1 MISIFFLFTFAILKA
16 KTKRSSRGSIKKM
29 NDALIFESLFLIFL
43 FANIV
48 LGFYL
53 YLREAKSIREHRNKV
68 PHVFSGLVSLD
79 AHKAASDAR
88 LHADKVNE
96 IRHLSNLVLVLLL
109 TFGGGITWFS
119 SLLTNQ
125 LGNGLFTQILFVL
138 CVGLVFL
145 VINGLFFAIAKN
157 PEKNSSYLIL
167 KNFGSTSSKV
177 SNVVFFVLMVS
188 AVLTCWSLGTSN
200 WWILAWALCAV
211 LVIAASLAGRS
222 IAYSAHPLNNGELK
236 SRLDQFLEKIGF
248 KSQGVFVADSDR
260 LGSGTGVFISGFGGN
275 NKVVLTEGLI
285 ARLNPSEIEAMIAN
299 EIGQYKYQTGFRA
312 YLPYLILSFIFF
324 GLLSYFSTKPW
335 FFQGL
340 GVSSGFDVNHGI
352 VLVLFSITAYVFL
365 FPLIPLRNALLWK
378 AEENA
383 ERSCVKL
390 VDWNAMIS
398 GTAKFASDKAG
409 SVTLDP
415 LYLVFNSTRTDS
427 MHRIM
432 DVQHLAPRHTRQ
444 RDSWLPNA

>member
-1 MISIFFLFTFAILKA
+1 
-16 KTKRSSRGSIKKM
+16 M
-29 NDALIFESLFLIFL
+29 NDVLVFESLFLIFL
-43 FANIV
+43 FANLA

-53 YLREAKSIREHRNKV
+53 YLREAKSIKEHRNKV

-119 SLLTNQ
+119 TLLTNQ
-125 LGNGLFTQILFVL
+125 LGNGLFTQILFALGVTL
-138 CVGLVFL
+138 AFL
-145 VINGLFFAIAKN
+145 VINALFLAVAKN

-167 KNFGSTSSKV
+167 RNFGSTRSKV
-177 SNVVFFVLMVS
+177 SNIVFFVLIVS
-188 AVLTCWSLGTSN
+188 AVLTCWSVGASY
-200 WWILAWALCAV
+200 WWILAWVASAV
-211 LVIAASLAGRS
+211 LVIGASVVSRS
-222 IAYSAHPLNNGELK
+222 IAYSAHPLSDGELK
-236 SRLDQFLEKIGF
+236 SRLDQFLGKVGF
-248 KSQGVFVADSDR
+248 ESKGVFVANSDR
-260 LGSGTGVFISGFGGN
+260 LGSGSGVFISGLGTKK
-275 NKVVLTEGLI
+275 KVVLTESLI
-285 ARLNPSEIEAMIAN
+285 ERLNPSEIEAMIAN
-299 EIGQYKYQTGFRA
+299 EIGQYKYQIGFRA

-340 GVSSGFDVNHGI
+340 GVSSGFDEKHGV
-352 VLVLFSITAYVFL
+352 VLVLFALTAYVFL

-383 ERSCVKL
+383 EHSSVKL

-432 DVQHLAPRHTRQ
+432 DIQHLAPRHTRQ

>member
-96 IRHLSNLVLVLLL
+96 IRHLSNLVLLLLL

>member
-1 MISIFFLFTFAILKA
+1 
-16 KTKRSSRGSIKKM
+16 M

-383 ERSCVKL
+383 ERSCGKL

>member
-1 MISIFFLFTFAILKA
+1 
-16 KTKRSSRGSIKKM
+16 M
-29 NDALIFESLFLIFL
+29 NDVLVFESLFLIFL
-43 FANIV
+43 FANLA

-53 YLREAKSIREHRNKV
+53 YLREAKSIKEHRNKV

-119 SLLTNQ
+119 TLLTNQ
-125 LGNGLFTQILFVL
+125 LGNGLFTQILFALGVTL
-138 CVGLVFL
+138 AFL
-145 VINGLFFAIAKN
+145 VINALFLAVAKN

-167 KNFGSTSSKV
+167 RNFGSSRSKV
-177 SNVVFFVLMVS
+177 SNVVF
-188 AVLTCWSLGTSN
+188 AVLTCWSFGTSY
-200 WWILAWALCAV
+200 WWILAWAVSAI
-211 LVIAASLAGRS
+211 LVIGASMVSRS
-222 IAYSAHPLNNGELK
+222 VAYSTHPLADGELK
-236 SRLDQFLEKIGF
+236 SRLDKFLEKIGF
-248 KSQGVFVADSDR
+248 ESQGVFVANSDR
-260 LGSGTGVFISGFGGN
+260 LGSGSGVFISGFGT
-275 NKVVLTEGLI
+275 NKKVIVTESLVE
-285 ARLNPSEIEAMIAN
+285 RLNPSEIEAMIAN
-299 EIGQYKYQTGFRA
+299 EIGQYKYQIGFRA

-340 GVSSGFDVNHGI
+340 GVSSGFDEKHGV
-352 VLVLFSITAYVFL
+352 VLVLFALTAYVFL

-383 ERSCVKL
+383 ERSSVKL

-432 DVQHLAPRHTRQ
+432 DIQHLAPRHTRQ

>member
-1 MISIFFLFTFAILKA
+1 
-16 KTKRSSRGSIKKM
+16 M

-43 FANIV
+43 FANIA

-125 LGNGLFTQILFVL
+125 LGNGLFTQILFAL
-138 CVGLVFL
+138 CVGLAFL

-157 PEKNSSYLIL
+157 SEKNSSYLIL
-167 KNFGSTSSKV
+167 RNFGSTRSKV
-177 SNVVFFVLMVS
+177 SNIVFFVLIVS
-188 AVLTCWSLGTSN
+188 AVLTCWSVGASY
-200 WWILAWALCAV
+200 WWILAWVASAV
-211 LVIAASLAGRS
+211 LVIGASVVSRS
-222 IAYSAHPLNNGELK
+222 IAYSAHLLSDGELK
-236 SRLDQFLEKIGF
+236 SRLDQFLGKVGF
-248 KSQGVFVADSDR
+248 ESKGVFVANSGR
-260 LGSGTGVFISGFGGN
+260 LGSGSGVFISGLGTN
-275 NKVVLTEGLI
+275 KKVVLTESLI
-285 ARLNPSEIEAMIAN
+285 ERLNPSEIEAMIAN
-299 EIGQYKYQTGFRA
+299 EIGQYKYQIGFRA

-340 GVSSGFDVNHGI
+340 GVSSGFDEKHGV
-352 VLVLFSITAYVFL
+352 VLVLFALTAYVFL

-383 ERSCVKL
+383 ERSSVKL

-432 DVQHLAPRHTRQ
+432 DIQHLAPRHTRQ

>member
-1 MISIFFLFTFAILKA
+1 
-16 KTKRSSRGSIKKM
+16 M

-43 FANIV
+43 FANIA

-125 LGNGLFTQILFVL
+125 LGNGLFTQILFAL
-138 CVGLVFL
+138 CVGLAFL

-157 PEKNSSYLIL
+157 SEKNSSYLIL
-167 KNFGSTSSKV
+167 RNFGSTRSKV
-177 SNVVFFVLMVS
+177 SNIVFFVLIVS
-188 AVLTCWSLGTSN
+188 AVLTCWSVGASY
-200 WWILAWALCAV
+200 WRILAWVASAV
-211 LVIAASLAGRS
+211 LVIGASVVSRS
-222 IAYSAHPLNNGELK
+222 IAYSAHPLSDGELK
-236 SRLDQFLEKIGF
+236 SRLDQFLGKVGF
-248 KSQGVFVADSDR
+248 ESKGVFVANSDR
-260 LGSGTGVFISGFGGN
+260 LGSGSGVFISGLGTN
-275 NKVVLTEGLI
+275 KKVVLTESLI
-285 ARLNPSEIEAMIAN
+285 ERLNPSEIEAMIAN
-299 EIGQYKYQTGFRA
+299 EIGQYKYQIGFRA

-335 FFQGL
+335 FSQGL
-340 GVSSGFDVNHGI
+340 GVSSGFDEKHGV
-352 VLVLFSITAYVFL
+352 VLVLFALTAYVFL

-383 ERSCVKL
+383 ERSSVKL

-409 SVTLDP
+409 SVTLDS

-432 DVQHLAPRHTRQ
+432 DIQHLAPRYTRQ

>member
-1 MISIFFLFTFAILKA
+1 M
-16 KTKRSSRGSIKKM
+16 
-29 NDALIFESLFLIFL
+29 
-43 FANIV
+43 
-48 LGFYL
+48 
-53 YLREAKSIREHRNKV
+53 
-68 PHVFSGLVSLD
+68 
-79 AHKAASDAR
+79 
-88 LHADKVNE
+88 
-96 IRHLSNLVLVLLL
+96 
-109 TFGGGITWFS
+109 
-119 SLLTNQ
+119 
-125 LGNGLFTQILFVL
+125 
-138 CVGLVFL
+138 

-167 KNFGSTSSKV
+167 RNFGSTRSKV
-177 SNVVFFVLMVS
+177 SNIVFFVLIVS
-188 AVLTCWSLGTSN
+188 AVLTCWSVGASY
-200 WWILAWALCAV
+200 WWILAWVASAV
-211 LVIAASLAGRS
+211 LVIGASVVSRS
-222 IAYSAHPLNNGELK
+222 IAYFAHPLSDEELK
-236 SRLDQFLEKIGF
+236 SRLDKFLKKVGF
-248 KSQGVFVADSDR
+248 ESEGVFAADSDR
-260 LGSGTGVFISGFGGN
+260 LGSGSGAFISGFGSN
-275 NKVVLTEGLI
+275 KKVVLTESLI
-285 ARLNPSEIEAMIAN
+285 ERLNPSEIEAMIAN

-340 GVSSGFDVNHGI
+340 GISSGFGVNHGV
-352 VLVLFSITAYVFL
+352 VLILFALAAYVFL

-383 ERSCVKL
+383 ERSSVKL

-432 DVQHLAPRHTRQ
+432 DIQHLAPRHTRQ

>member
-1 MISIFFLFTFAILKA
+1 
-16 KTKRSSRGSIKKM
+16 M

-312 YLPYLILSFIFF
+312 YLPYLINPLIY
-324 GLLSYFSTKPW
+324 LLWLTELLFNKT
-335 FFQGL
+335 
-340 GVSSGFDVNHGI
+340 
-352 VLVLFSITAYVFL
+352 LVL
-365 FPLIPLRNALLWK
+365 
-378 AEENA
+378 
-383 ERSCVKL
+383 
-390 VDWNAMIS
+390 
-398 GTAKFASDKAG
+398 
-409 SVTLDP
+409 
-415 LYLVFNSTRTDS
+415 
-427 MHRIM
+427 
-432 DVQHLAPRHTRQ
+432 PRPRCFVGF
-444 RDSWLPNA
+444 

>member
-1 MISIFFLFTFAILKA
+1 
-16 KTKRSSRGSIKKM
+16 M

-43 FANIV
+43 FANIA

-125 LGNGLFTQILFVL
+125 LGNGLFTQILFAL
-138 CVGLVFL
+138 CVGLAFL

-157 PEKNSSYLIL
+157 SEKNSSYLIL
-167 KNFGSTSSKV
+167 RNFGSTRSKV
-177 SNVVFFVLMVS
+177 SNIVFFVLIAS
-188 AVLTCWSLGTSN
+188 AVLNCWSVGASY
-200 WWILAWALCAV
+200 WWILAWVASAV
-211 LVIAASLAGRS
+211 LVIGASVVGRS
-222 IAYSAHPLNNGELK
+222 IAYSAHPLSDGELK
-236 SRLDQFLEKIGF
+236 SRLDQFLGKVGF
-248 KSQGVFVADSDR
+248 ESKGVFVANSDR
-260 LGSGTGVFISGFGGN
+260 LGSGSGVFISGLGTN
-275 NKVVLTEGLI
+275 KKVVLTESLI
-285 ARLNPSEIEAMIAN
+285 ERLNPSEIEAMIAN
-299 EIGQYKYQTGFRA
+299 EIGQYKCQIGFRA

-340 GVSSGFDVNHGI
+340 GVSSGFDEKHGV
-352 VLVLFSITAYVFL
+352 VLVLFALTAYVFL

-383 ERSCVKL
+383 ERSSVKL

-432 DVQHLAPRHTRQ
+432 DIQHLAPRHTRQ

>member
-1 MISIFFLFTFAILKA
+1 
-16 KTKRSSRGSIKKM
+16 M

-43 FANIV
+43 FANIA

-125 LGNGLFTQILFVL
+125 LGNGLFTQILFAL
-138 CVGLVFL
+138 CVGLAFL

-157 PEKNSSYLIL
+157 SEKNSSYLIL
-167 KNFGSTSSKV
+167 RNFGSTRSKV
-177 SNVVFFVLMVS
+177 SNIVFFVLIVS
-188 AVLTCWSLGTSN
+188 AVLTCWSVGASY
-200 WWILAWALCAV
+200 WWILAWVASAV
-211 LVIAASLAGRS
+211 LVIGASVASRS
-222 IAYSAHPLNNGELK
+222 IAYSAHPLSDGELK
-236 SRLDQFLEKIGF
+236 SRLDQFLGKVGF
-248 KSQGVFVADSDR
+248 ESKGVFVANSDR
-260 LGSGTGVFISGFGGN
+260 LGSGSGVFISGLGTN
-275 NKVVLTEGLI
+275 KKVVLTESLI
-285 ARLNPSEIEAMIAN
+285 ERLNPSEIEAMIAN
-299 EIGQYKYQTGFRA
+299 EIGQYKYQIGFRA

-340 GVSSGFDVNHGI
+340 GVSSGFDEKHGV
-352 VLVLFSITAYVFL
+352 VLVLFALTAYVFL

-378 AEENA
+378 AEKNA
-383 ERSCVKL
+383 ERSSVKL

-432 DVQHLAPRHTRQ
+432 DIQHLAPRHTRQ

>member
-1 MISIFFLFTFAILKA
+1 
-16 KTKRSSRGSIKKM
+16 M

-43 FANIV
+43 FVNIA

-53 YLREAKSIREHRNKV
+53 YLREAKSISEHRNKV

-125 LGNGLFTQILFVL
+125 LGNGLFTQILFALGVTL
-138 CVGLVFL
+138 AFL
-145 VINGLFFAIAKN
+145 VINALFLAVAKN

-167 KNFGSTSSKV
+167 RNFGSTRSKV
-177 SNVVFFVLMVS
+177 SNIVFFVLIVS
-188 AVLTCWSLGTSN
+188 AVLTCWSVGASY
-200 WWILAWALCAV
+200 WWILAWVASAV
-211 LVIAASLAGRS
+211 LVIGASVVSRS
-222 IAYSAHPLNNGELK
+222 IAYSAHPLSDGELK
-236 SRLDQFLEKIGF
+236 SRLDQFLGKVGF
-248 KSQGVFVADSDR
+248 ASKGVFVANSDR
-260 LGSGTGVFISGFGGN
+260 LGSGSGVFISGLGTN
-275 NKVVLTEGLI
+275 KKVVLTESLI
-285 ARLNPSEIEAMIAN
+285 ERLNPSEIEAMIAN
-299 EIGQYKYQTGFRA
+299 EIGQYKYQIGFRA

-340 GVSSGFDVNHGI
+340 GVSSGFDEKHGV
-352 VLVLFSITAYVFL
+352 VLVLFALTAYVFL

-383 ERSCVKL
+383 ERSSVKL

-432 DVQHLAPRHTRQ
+432 DIQHLAPRYTRQ

>member
-1 MISIFFLFTFAILKA
+1 
-16 KTKRSSRGSIKKM
+16 M

-43 FANIV
+43 FANIA

-88 LHADKVNE
+88 LYADKVNE

-177 SNVVFFVLMVS
+177 SNVVFFVLTVS

>member
-1 MISIFFLFTFAILKA
+1 MISILFLFTFAILKA

-260 LGSGTGVFISGFGGN
+260 LGSGTGVFLSGFGGN

>member
-1 MISIFFLFTFAILKA
+1 
-16 KTKRSSRGSIKKM
+16 M

-43 FANIV
+43 FANIA

-125 LGNGLFTQILFVL
+125 LGNGLFTQILFAL
-138 CVGLVFL
+138 CVGLAFL

-157 PEKNSSYLIL
+157 SEKNSSYLIL
-167 KNFGSTSSKV
+167 RNFGSTRSKV
-177 SNVVFFVLMVS
+177 SNIVFFVLIVS
-188 AVLTCWSLGTSN
+188 AVLTCWSFGTSY
-200 WWILAWALCAV
+200 WWILAWAVSAI
-211 LVIAASLAGRS
+211 LVIGASMVSRS
-222 IAYSAHPLNNGELK
+222 VAYSTHPLADGELK
-236 SRLDQFLEKIGF
+236 SRLEFLEKIGF
-248 KSQGVFVADSDR
+248 ESQGVFVANSDR
-260 LGSGTGVFISGFGGN
+260 LGSGSGVFISGFGT
-275 NKVVLTEGLI
+275 NKKVIVTESLVE
-285 ARLNPSEIEAMIAN
+285 RLNPSEIEAMIAN
-299 EIGQYKYQTGFRA
+299 EIGQYKYQIAFRA

-340 GVSSGFDVNHGI
+340 GVSSGFDEKHGV
-352 VLVLFSITAYVFL
+352 VLVLFALTAYVFL

-383 ERSCVKL
+383 ERSSVKL

-432 DVQHLAPRHTRQ
+432 DIQHLAPRHTRQ

>member
-1 MISIFFLFTFAILKA
+1 MISILFLFTFAILKA

-79 AHKAASDAR
+79 AHKAASDAC

-285 ARLNPSEIEAMIAN
+285 ARLNPSEIVAMIAN

>member
-1 MISIFFLFTFAILKA
+1 
-16 KTKRSSRGSIKKM
+16 M

-43 FANIV
+43 FANLA

-53 YLREAKSIREHRNKV
+53 YLREAESIREHRNKV

-79 AHKAASDAR
+79 AHQAASDAR

-119 SLLTNQ
+119 TLLTNR
-125 LGNGLFTQILFVL
+125 LGNGLFTQILFALGVAL
-138 CVGLVFL
+138 AFL
-145 VINGLFFAIAKN
+145 VINALFLAVAKN
-157 PEKNSSYLIL
+157 PENNSSYLIL
-167 KNFGSTSSKV
+167 RNFGSSRSKV
-177 SNVVFFVLMVS
+177 SNVVFFVLIVS
-188 AVLTCWSLGTSN
+188 AVLTCWSLGASY
-200 WWILAWALCAV
+200 WWILAWAVSAV
-211 LVIAASLAGRS
+211 LVIGASIVGRS
-222 IAYSAHPLNNGELK
+222 VAYPSHSLSDGDLK
-236 SRLDQFLEKIGF
+236 RRLDHFLEKIGF
-248 KSQGVFVADSDR
+248 KSKGIFVADSDR
-260 LGSGTGVFISGFGGN
+260 IGSGNGVFILGFGSN
-275 NKVVLTEGLI
+275 KKVVVTKSLI
-285 ARLNPSEIEAMIAN
+285 ERLNPSEIEAMIAN

-312 YLPYLILSFIFF
+312 YVPYLILSFIFL
-324 GLLSYFSTKPW
+324 GLLSYFSAKSW

-340 GVSSGFDVNHGI
+340 GISSGFGVNHGV
-352 VLVLFSITAYVFL
+352 VLVLFALAAYVFL
-365 FPLIPLRNALLWK
+365 FPLIPLRNALSWK

-383 ERSCVKL
+383 ERSSVKL

-415 LYLVFNSTRTDS
+415 LYLVFNSTRTDA

-432 DVQHLAPRHTRQ
+432 DIQHLAPRHTRQ

>member
-1 MISIFFLFTFAILKA
+1 
-16 KTKRSSRGSIKKM
+16 M
-29 NDALIFESLFLIFL
+29 NDVLVFESLFLIFL
-43 FANIV
+43 FANLA

-53 YLREAKSIREHRNKV
+53 YLREAKSIKEHRNKV

-125 LGNGLFTQILFVL
+125 LGNGLLTQILFAL
-138 CVGLVFL
+138 CVGLAFL

-167 KNFGSTSSKV
+167 RNFGSTRSKV
-177 SNVVFFVLMVS
+177 SNIVS
-188 AVLTCWSLGTSN
+188 AVLTCWSVGASY
-200 WWILAWALCAV
+200 WWILAWVASAV
-211 LVIAASLAGRS
+211 LVIGASVVSRS
-222 IAYSAHPLNNGELK
+222 IAYFAHPLSDEELK
-236 SRLDQFLEKIGF
+236 SRLDKFLKKVGF
-248 KSQGVFVADSDR
+248 ESEGVFAADSDR
-260 LGSGTGVFISGFGGN
+260 LGSGSGAFISGFGSN
-275 NKVVLTEGLI
+275 KKVVLTESLI
-285 ARLNPSEIEAMIAN
+285 ERLNPSEIEAMIAN

-340 GVSSGFDVNHGI
+340 GISSGFGVNHGV
-352 VLVLFSITAYVFL
+352 VLILFALAAYVFL

-383 ERSCVKL
+383 ERSSVKL

-432 DVQHLAPRHTRQ
+432 DIQHLAPRHTRQ

>member
-1 MISIFFLFTFAILKA
+1 M
-16 KTKRSSRGSIKKM
+16 
-29 NDALIFESLFLIFL
+29 
-43 FANIV
+43 
-48 LGFYL
+48 
-53 YLREAKSIREHRNKV
+53 
-68 PHVFSGLVSLD
+68 FSGLVSLD

>member
-1 MISIFFLFTFAILKA
+1 
-16 KTKRSSRGSIKKM
+16 M
-29 NDALIFESLFLIFL
+29 NDVLVFESLFLIFL
-43 FANIV
+43 FANIA

-109 TFGGGITWFS
+109 TFGGGIIWFS
-119 SLLTNQ
+119 SLLTSQ
-125 LGNGLFTQILFVL
+125 LGNSLFTQILFAL
-138 CVGLVFL
+138 CVGLAFL

-167 KNFGSTSSKV
+167 RNFGSSRSKV
-177 SNVVFFVLMVS
+177 SNVVFFVVIVS
-188 AVLTCWSLGTSN
+188 AVLTCRSFGASY
-200 WWILAWALCAV
+200 WWTLAWAVSAI
-211 LVIAASLAGRS
+211 LVIGASMVSRS
-222 IAYSAHPLNNGELK
+222 VAYSAYPLTDGELK
-236 SRLDQFLEKIGF
+236 SRLDQFLEKAGF
-248 KSQGVFVADSDR
+248 ESRGVFVADSDR
-260 LGSGTGVFISGFGGN
+260 LGSDSGVFISGFGSN
-275 NKVVLTEGLI
+275 KKVVLTESLI
-285 ARLNPSEIEAMIAN
+285 ERLNPSEIEAMIAN
-299 EIGQYKYQTGFRA
+299 EIGQYKYQTGVKV
-312 YLPYLILSFIFF
+312 YLPYLIFSFVFF
-324 GLLSYFSTKPW
+324 GLLSYFSTKSW

-340 GVSSGFDVNHGI
+340 GISSGFDVNHGV
-352 VLVLFSITAYVFL
+352 VLVLFSLTAYVFL

-383 ERSCVKL
+383 ERSSVKL

-432 DVQHLAPRHTRQ
+432 DIQHLAPRHTRQ

>member
-1 MISIFFLFTFAILKA
+1 
-16 KTKRSSRGSIKKM
+16 M

-43 FANIV
+43 FANIA

-125 LGNGLFTQILFVL
+125 LGNGLFTQILFAL
-138 CVGLVFL
+138 CVGLAFL

-157 PEKNSSYLIL
+157 SEKNSSYLIL
-167 KNFGSTSSKV
+167 RNFGSTRSKV
-177 SNVVFFVLMVS
+177 SNIVFFVLIVS
-188 AVLTCWSLGTSN
+188 AVLTCWPVGASY
-200 WWILAWALCAV
+200 WWILVWVASAV
-211 LVIAASLAGRS
+211 LVIGASVVSRS
-222 IAYSAHPLNNGELK
+222 IAYSAHPLSDGELK
-236 SRLDQFLEKIGF
+236 SRLDQFLGKVGF
-248 KSQGVFVADSDR
+248 ESKGVFVANSDR
-260 LGSGTGVFISGFGGN
+260 LGSGSGVFISGLGTN
-275 NKVVLTEGLI
+275 KKVVLTESLI
-285 ARLNPSEIEAMIAN
+285 ERLNPSEIEAMIAN
-299 EIGQYKYQTGFRA
+299 EIGQYKYQIGFRA

-340 GVSSGFDVNHGI
+340 GVSSGFDEKHGV
-352 VLVLFSITAYVFL
+352 VLVLFALTAYVFL

-383 ERSCVKL
+383 ERSSVKL

-432 DVQHLAPRHTRQ
+432 DIQHLAPRHTRQ

>member
-1 MISIFFLFTFAILKA
+1 
-16 KTKRSSRGSIKKM
+16 M

-43 FANIV
+43 FANIA

-125 LGNGLFTQILFVL
+125 LGNGLFTQILFAL
-138 CVGLVFL
+138 CVGLAFL

-157 PEKNSSYLIL
+157 SEKNSSYLIL
-167 KNFGSTSSKV
+167 RNFGSTRSKV
-177 SNVVFFVLMVS
+177 SNIVFFVLIVS
-188 AVLTCWSLGTSN
+188 PVLTCWSVGASY
-200 WWILAWALCAV
+200 WWILAWVASAV
-211 LVIAASLAGRS
+211 LVIGASVLSRS
-222 IAYSAHPLNNGELK
+222 IAYSAHPLSDGELK
-236 SRLDQFLEKIGF
+236 SRLDQFLGKVGF
-248 KSQGVFVADSDR
+248 ESKGVFVANSDR
-260 LGSGTGVFISGFGGN
+260 LGSGSGVFISGLGTN
-275 NKVVLTEGLI
+275 KKVVLTESLI
-285 ARLNPSEIEAMIAN
+285 ERLNPSEIEAMIAN
-299 EIGQYKYQTGFRA
+299 EIGQYKYQIGFRA

-340 GVSSGFDVNHGI
+340 GVSSGFDEKHGV
-352 VLVLFSITAYVFL
+352 VLVLFALTAYVFL

-383 ERSCVKL
+383 ERSSVKL

-432 DVQHLAPRHTRQ
+432 DIQHLAPRHTRQ

>member
-1 MISIFFLFTFAILKA
+1 
-16 KTKRSSRGSIKKM
+16 M

-43 FANIV
+43 FANIA

-125 LGNGLFTQILFVL
+125 LGNGLFTQILFAL
-138 CVGLVFL
+138 CVGLAFL

-157 PEKNSSYLIL
+157 SEKNSSYLIL
-167 KNFGSTSSKV
+167 RNFGSTRSKV
-177 SNVVFFVLMVS
+177 SNIVFFVLIVS
-188 AVLTCWSLGTSN
+188 AVLTCWPVGASY
-200 WWILAWALCAV
+200 WWILVWVASAV
-211 LVIAASLAGRS
+211 LVIGASVVSRS
-222 IAYSAHPLNNGELK
+222 IAYSAHPLSDGELK
-236 SRLDQFLEKIGF
+236 SRLDQFLGKVGF
-248 KSQGVFVADSDR
+248 VSKGVFVANSDR
-260 LGSGTGVFISGFGGN
+260 LGSGSGVFISGLGTN
-275 NKVVLTEGLI
+275 KKVVLTESLI
-285 ARLNPSEIEAMIAN
+285 ERLNPSEIEAMIAN
-299 EIGQYKYQTGFRA
+299 EIGQYKYQIGFRA

-340 GVSSGFDVNHGI
+340 GVSSGFDEKHGV
-352 VLVLFSITAYVFL
+352 VLVLFALTAYVFL

-383 ERSCVKL
+383 ERSSVKL

-432 DVQHLAPRHTRQ
+432 DIQHLAPRHTRQ

>member
-1 MISIFFLFTFAILKA
+1 MISILFLFTFAILKA

-119 SLLTNQ
+119 GLLTNQ

-444 RDSWLPNA
+444 RDSWLPNV

>member
-1 MISIFFLFTFAILKA
+1 
-16 KTKRSSRGSIKKM
+16 M

-119 SLLTNQ
+119 GLLTNQ

>member
-1 MISIFFLFTFAILKA
+1 
-16 KTKRSSRGSIKKM
+16 M

-43 FANIV
+43 FVNIA

-53 YLREAKSIREHRNKV
+53 YLREAKSISEHRNKV

-88 LHADKVNE
+88 QHADKVNE

-125 LGNGLFTQILFVL
+125 LGNGLFTQILFAL
-138 CVGLVFL
+138 CVGLAFL

-157 PEKNSSYLIL
+157 SEKNSSYLIL
-167 KNFGSTSSKV
+167 RNFGSTRSKV
-177 SNVVFFVLMVS
+177 SNIVFFVLIVS
-188 AVLTCWSLGTSN
+188 AVLTCWSVGASY
-200 WWILAWALCAV
+200 WWILAWVASAV
-211 LVIAASLAGRS
+211 LVIGASVVSRS
-222 IAYSAHPLNNGELK
+222 IDYSAHPLSDGELK
-236 SRLDQFLEKIGF
+236 SRLDQFLGKVGF
-248 KSQGVFVADSDR
+248 ESKGVFVANSDR
-260 LGSGTGVFISGFGGN
+260 LGSGSGVFISGLGTN
-275 NKVVLTEGLI
+275 KKVVLTESLI
-285 ARLNPSEIEAMIAN
+285 ERLNPSEIEAMIAN
-299 EIGQYKYQTGFRA
+299 EIGQYKYQIGFRA

-340 GVSSGFDVNHGI
+340 GVSSGFDEKHGV
-352 VLVLFSITAYVFL
+352 VLVLFALTAYVFL

-383 ERSCVKL
+383 ERSSVKL

-432 DVQHLAPRHTRQ
+432 DIQHLAPRHTRQ

>member
-1 MISIFFLFTFAILKA
+1 MISILFLFTFAILKA

-119 SLLTNQ
+119 GLLTNQ

>member
-1 MISIFFLFTFAILKA
+1 
-16 KTKRSSRGSIKKM
+16 M

-211 LVIAASLAGRS
+211 LVIAASLADRS

>member
-1 MISIFFLFTFAILKA
+1 
-16 KTKRSSRGSIKKM
+16 M

-68 PHVFSGLVSLD
+68 PHVFFGLVSLD